1 MLKRKRE
8 ERRGCHQFPEQ
19 EELMGLP
26 RNTCYTKGN
35 IQLEKQ
41 KSHHVFGDKDLTS
54 APIGALEVKLEIMTD
69 KPIDQPT
76 NRQTD
81 NLAPPLPIID

>member
-1 MLKRKRE
+1 
-8 ERRGCHQFPEQ
+8 
-19 EELMGLP
+19 MGLP

-41 KSHHVFGDKDLTS
+41 NSHVFGDKDLTS

-69 KPIDQPT
+69 KPIDQPS

-81 NLAPPLPIID
+81 RLALPFPILD